1 MAMRIRRRWVL
12 SAAAWALAM
21 MALAG
26 CSRPQPLPL
35 VTATGREIGQ
45 SANGTEDAH
54 TRATPGVLGTATST
68 PTSTHIPNYLPGIY
82 QNDAPPTPSPTVT
95 PLVSPVPTQTPAPTP
110 TPTPPW
116 PEPIDGPSASKLGIH
131 AVGVSDPFVF
141 ELIRRVK
148 PAVVKGAGSYG
159 WLAEVKQLSPTTVTV
174 ARIIEDNQENW
185 YTQGLSPEAAAQ
197 GYVESHLNE
206 YRSNA
211 GIDYWEGWNEI
222 GYDAEGIAKLAWYG
236 RFEAARACLMQQYGF
251 KAAVGGFA
259 TGWPRD
265 YSDLESFMPALQAA
279 ARCGGVWHLHEYN
292 RPYLSC
298 GVMPA
303 GTANIIPG
311 APAIN
316 VPAGPLT
323 LRYRLWYEG
332 YLKPRGL
339 GNLKLIISEMGMDVV
354 PISGGC
360 PDPGD
365 AAAWRQLEPFW
376 VANKRADDGI
386 QAYLNELIWYDQQIR
401 QDSYVIGAT
410 IFTAGYPEGG
420 PDGWGPYDIHNLLV
434 PLANYMATQR

>member
-1 MAMRIRRRWVL
+1 M
-12 SAAAWALAM
+12 WAV
-21 MALAG
+21 AG

-35 VTATGREIGQ
+35 VTATARELGQ
-45 SANGTEDAH
+45 SASGTEDAH
-54 TRATPGVLGTATST
+54 TRATPGIASSATPPLTATPVS
-68 PTSTHIPNYLPGIY
+68 NYLPGIY

-95 PLVSPVPTQTPAPTP
+95 PAVSATPSQTPAPSA

-174 ARIIEDNQENW
+174 ARIIEDNQESW

-206 YRSNA
+206 YRSNE

-222 GYDAEGIAKLAWYG
+222 GYDAEGVEKLAWYG
-236 RFEAARACLMQQYGF
+236 RFEAARACLMQQYGY

-265 YSDLESFMPALQAA
+265 YADLESFMPALQAA
-279 ARCGGVWHLHEYN
+279 ARCGGIWHLHEYN

-303 GTANIIPG
+303 GTVNIIPG

-376 VANKRADDGI
+376 VANQRAGDGT
-386 QAYLNELIWYDQQIR
+386 QAYLNELIWYDQQMR

-420 PDGWGPYDIHNLLV
+420 PDGWGPYDIHGLLV
-434 PLANYMATQR
+434 PLANYLATQR